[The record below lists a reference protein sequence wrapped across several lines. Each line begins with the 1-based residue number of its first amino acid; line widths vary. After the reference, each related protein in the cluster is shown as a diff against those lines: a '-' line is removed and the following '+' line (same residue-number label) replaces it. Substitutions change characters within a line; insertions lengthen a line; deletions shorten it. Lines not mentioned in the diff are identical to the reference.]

1 MMTAGSHYLYLMQH
15 VAKVDKTILK
25 EVNLCRVQISA
36 ERCLYFSLK
45 QFHDFKV
52 KLISVSLVAANLTCS
67 PINSFCREAR
77 KLQNLITCS
86 SSDE

>member
-1 MMTAGSHYLYLMQH
+1 MMTAGSHYLCLMQH

-25 EVNLCRVQISA
+25 EVNLCRVHISA

-67 PINSFCREAR
+67 QLTPFAEKPESPKI
-77 KLQNLITCS
+77 
-86 SSDE
+86 